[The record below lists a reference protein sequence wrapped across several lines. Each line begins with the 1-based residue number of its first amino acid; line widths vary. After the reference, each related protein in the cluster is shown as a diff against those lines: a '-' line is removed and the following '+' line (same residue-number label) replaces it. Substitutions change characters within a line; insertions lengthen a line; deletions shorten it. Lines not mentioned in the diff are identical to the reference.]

1 MVSMAHR
8 AGGEH
13 TSAMLDWVEPKGKA
27 ALVPAILSIL
37 SHIKPIAIKEALLV
51 RK

>member
-1 MVSMAHR
+1 MAHR

-27 ALVPAILSIL
+27 ALVLVITLSIL
-37 SHIKPIAIKEALLV
+37 RGAPGQTDMQ
-51 RK
+51 